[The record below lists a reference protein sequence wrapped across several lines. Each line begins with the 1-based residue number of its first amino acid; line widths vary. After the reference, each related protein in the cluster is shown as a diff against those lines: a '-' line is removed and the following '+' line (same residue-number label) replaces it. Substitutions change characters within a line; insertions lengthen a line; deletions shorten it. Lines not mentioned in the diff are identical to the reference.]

1 MLNSE
6 NLAHAVAVMARKLP
20 PFPTIVIQLLDML
33 RNDSVTLEVLARM
46 ARNDPIISA
55 NILAQANHMRR
66 IHAQSDLTDA
76 FVAASIIGI
85 NRVRRIVVTTGMNR
99 FVSSVPGGLF
109 LFQHSVA
116 VAIAAQELAEF
127 SGESQ
132 DLAYISGMLHD
143 VGQLCLNMLD
153 ERAFEKVYMDASVDG
168 KLMEREAAVFGV
180 DHCAVGAQL
189 ARYWNLPEQ
198 IYSAI
203 LNHHDEETVTCPL
216 QAAICLSETIVRAL
230 ALPASPK
237 NRVTLINQ
245 HAVAEL
251 GLDWSDPGMADLF
264 DRCVTRFRLAIQP
277 QQASHA

>member
-153 ERAFEKVYMDASVDG
+153 ERAFEKVYMDAIVDG

-189 ARYWNLPEQ
+189 ARHWNLPEQ

-230 ALPASPK
+230 DLPASPK

-264 DRCVTRFRLAIQP
+264 DRCVTRFRIAIQP